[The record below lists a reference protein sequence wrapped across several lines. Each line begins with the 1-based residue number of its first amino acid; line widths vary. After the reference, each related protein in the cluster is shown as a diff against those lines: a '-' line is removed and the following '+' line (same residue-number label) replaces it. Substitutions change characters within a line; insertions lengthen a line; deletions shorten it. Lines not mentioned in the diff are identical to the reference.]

1 MVDNTISLKDLALN
15 VFYFLEKNK
24 KFKFLWLVILI
35 TCSSLMEAL
44 SIGVVVPFLSV
55 LIDPSMILVRADNYF
70 IPIDVSDY
78 SIDEIR
84 SFLFLAL
91 IFVFV
96 FSGVFRL
103 LVLRFQTRFGME
115 IGTDLCVTVYRNI
128 LYFRYDEIISKNS
141 SEILAVLQKARDLV
155 GYIVLPSLIV
165 ISSSFMAIFICFTLI
180 IIEPIVASLSFLG
193 FGFLYLL
200 ASRMY
205 RPFLV
210 ENSKAYAGEM
220 IASNK
225 LIQEAIGGFR
235 DIVIDGSQQIYV
247 DEFHASISNM
257 QSAAA
262 SNAIM
267 SQTPRLLIETLGILI
282 ISGVSFLMLK
292 MGYVFASLIPTL
304 GAMVLGAQRLLPLF
318 NQLYAAFSSMRGG
331 AQSVIEV
338 LGYLPASVPIDAIDS
353 GLPDRV
359 VFNKLIRL
367 EDVAFTYSADRQLV
381 LKGVNGCIPRG
392 SIIGVIG
399 ETGSG
404 KSTLTDLIMGLL
416 VPTGGQI
423 VIDGS
428 SLDQDNIA
436 HWRASVSHVP
446 QSVFLA
452 DSSILENIALGSN
465 KADIAF
471 DRVVEAAEVAQLSDV
486 IESLPNGY
494 FTIVGERGVR
504 LSGGQRQRIGIAR
517 AVYKRSK
524 LLVLDEAT
532 SSLDNATEDAVMN
545 AIHLMGDQ
553 MTIVIIAHRLSTLKN
568 CHEVWEIKDGL
579 INRTLDYAEVL
590 RSQLNIRE

>member
-24 KFKFLWLVILI
+24 KLKFLWLVILI

-55 LIDPSMILVRADNYF
+55 LIDPSIILVRADNYF
-70 IPIDVSDY
+70 IPIDLSDY

-91 IFVFV
+91 ILVFI

-128 LYFRYDEIISKNS
+128 LYFRYDEIILKNS

-180 IIEPIVASLSFLG
+180 IIEPLVASLSFLG
-193 FGFLYLL
+193 VGFLYLL

-247 DEFHASISNM
+247 DEFQASISNM
-257 QSAAA
+257 QSSAG

-292 MGYVFASLIPTL
+292 MGYVFASLVPTL

-353 GLPDRV
+353 GLPDPV
-359 VFNKLIRL
+359 VFNKSIRL

-381 LKGVNGCIPRG
+381 LKGVNGSIPRG

-416 VPTGGQI
+416 VPTGGRI

-494 FTIVGERGVR
+494 FTVVGERGVR

-545 AIHLMGDQ
+545 AIHSMGDQ

-579 INRTLDYAEVL
+579 INRTLDYVEVL